1 LRSGEEAERRGLH
14 HLLTYIGTEFEG
26 SLFQKPFRF
35 LKVLIINGPGKPQRL
50 LRVVYHLKTISG
62 KSDWKVNGTRLF
74 GRFSG
79 KFPAA
84 TEHLKS
90 LLFFWTEYST
100 RKFVFHFFKAIFD
113 SQAVSGLRGRL
124 PVNGTDRPVSNVV
137 LLPCRTKLIEFKFDC
152 STTVARRLKPNRA
165 TAL

>member
-1 LRSGEEAERRGLH
+1 MRRRKRQLRSGEEAERRGLH
-14 HLLTYIGTEFEG
+14 RLLTYIGTEFEG

-62 KSDWKVNGTRLF
+62 KSGRKVNRTRLF
-74 GRFSG
+74 GRSRG
-79 KFPAA
+79 KFPAV

-90 LLFFWTEYST
+90 LLFFRTQSSM

-113 SQAVSGLRGRL
+113 TSFRPSRSFSGKW
-124 PVNGTDRPVSNVV
+124 N
-137 LLPCRTKLIEFKFDC
+137 
-152 STTVARRLKPNRA
+152 
-165 TAL
+165 